1 MPSSHNQHNQEVG
14 STIERSDDRIDSTG
28 EVFTPMD
35 LCHRIVS
42 EIPEDLLKNPN
53 STFIDN
59 SAGCGNFL
67 VALQIKL
74 REYHTLSHI
83 NDNMLYAIELMEDNH
98 QELCK
103 RLGVDVSHPHY
114 VNADAL
120 AYDYNFGQPVGVE
133 SFFN

>member
-14 STIERSDDRIDSTG
+14 SMIERSDDRIDSTG

-35 LCHRIVS
+35 LCHRMVS
-42 EIPEDLLKNPN
+42 EIPEDLLKNSN

-67 VALQIKL
+67 VALQTKL
-74 REYHTLSHI
+74 CEYHTLAHV
-83 NDNMLYAIELMEDNH
+83 NDNMIYAIELMDDNH
-98 QELCK
+98 CEMCE
-103 RLGVDVSHPHY
+103 RLGVSVDHPHI
-114 VNADAL
+114 VCANAL
-120 AYDYNFGQPVGVE
+120 TYDYNFGNLVGVE